1 MLEAAKGGKES
12 PLAEEFRAFGRAVAD
27 GRGAAAY
34 RHLLSVT
41 DKRRAVDACGVAGA
55 FMFFTRVVDAEG
67 HRHSPADQARLAK
80 RVAAT
85 HGEACND
92 DGAGSSF
99 ASNIPTWLMG
109 GAAACVGVAMIYFM
123 MRR

>member
-41 DKRRAVDACGVAGA
+41 DKRRAVDACGVAGS
-55 FMFFTRVVDAEG
+55 FCF
-67 HRHSPADQARLAK
+67 SPAWSTPKDIVTQRLAK